1 MLAIFTRRSILFLL
15 IFGSFSVF
23 AQESLHI
30 WIKSHRWDLIQE
42 SFKNKSPSKESE
54 VYSLIEYNDKSE
66 DKNPEKRF
74 LLLISQVKG
83 SFVNSYDRAD
93 INAILANT
101 LPHQSI
107 VLRLSFWKLYQEL
120 VSRKILNAQ
129 EQATYLN
136 KITWD
141 TDPVSKKAFDEL
153 IKVHQDAENNQAIIQ
168 LVNHLHKEERKYYL
182 TKETWL
188 RYAKALA
195 KSGEVIKAKEEYI
208 ALAKDTETPDYL
220 RTFIYQDLKKFLTE
234 DAFMN
239 LKIEDVF
246 CLLTVMKPEEAS
258 EFFRKNKEEFHS
270 RIPNPTSFYLALK
283 YLSIRNDTNT
293 LIALILSNRN
303 HLNPEDE
310 YLGKVGEIL
319 YFQKD
324 YESVL
329 RVLERFPEYHDASKY
344 KFLHL
349 SYEKLG
355 RNEQSID
362 YLIRY
367 LAHYPFNLFYQDKLI
382 EFLITK
388 QEAKINYASEHYWK
402 KAINEMPNLPV
413 KGRLV
418 YWYLR
423 MLKDTGKEIE
433 LKKELQNYYESIA
446 GSYYT
451 RVIREEF
458 QAILSELPE
467 PQRPTDN
474 KESLFRYLSISGG
487 DPKYSSKILNKNL
500 GFAYF
505 DRSFDLGVRLTKAQ
519 SKVKGDRLLSLASDY
534 FRIGE
539 DGLGMSLVQF
549 YAKEKNLSLMD
560 KEETLVAI
568 GEISHNTYYTAFY
581 TRSLLKRLFIP
592 DDPILLPTSVSA
604 RIFPRPHKDLVSKY
618 SRESNIS
625 EDVVYAIMRQ
635 ESFYKENAVSRSNAQ
650 GLMQIMPATGR
661 ELAKNLGVDSY
672 TLFNPNTSI
681 RFGSKFLAY
690 LMRENGNDMRWAS
703 IAYNGGPGNLRKWKR
718 NHYNGDFNHFL
729 EDVPYKE
736 SRDYCRITVSN
747 FYAYEI
753 MRSFHG
759 M

>member
-30 WIKSHRWDLIQE
+30 WIKSHRWDLIHEKFQ
-42 SFKNKSPSKESE
+42 NRSPSKESE

-83 SFVNSYDRAD
+83 SFVNSYDRSD
-93 INAILANT
+93 INAILENT

-120 VSRKILNAQ
+120 VSRKILNPQ
-129 EQATYLN
+129 EQAKYLS
-136 KITWD
+136 KISWD

-168 LVNHLHKEERKYYL
+168 LVNSLHNEEKRYYL
-182 TKETWL
+182 NKESWL

-195 KSGEVIKAKEEYI
+195 KSGEIKKAKDEYI
-208 ALAKDTETPDYL
+208 ALAQDSETPDYL
-220 RTFIYQDLKKFLTE
+220 RGFIYQDLKKFLTE

-239 LKIEDVF
+239 LKIEEVF
-246 CLLTVMKPEEAS
+246 CLLTVMKSEEAAQ
-258 EFFRKNKEEFHS
+258 FFRKNKQDFHS

-303 HLNPEDE
+303 HLNPDEE

-319 YFQKD
+319 YFQKN
-324 YESVL
+324 YESVV
-329 RVLERFPEYHDASKY
+329 RVLERFPEYHDAMKY

-349 SYEKLG
+349 SHEKLG
-355 RNEQSID
+355 HNEQSID

-367 LAHYPFNLFYQDKLI
+367 LAQYPFNLFYQDKLI
-382 EFLITK
+382 DFLITK
-388 QEAKINYASEHYWK
+388 QATKISYADEHYWK

-423 MLKDTGKEIE
+423 MLKDSGKEPE
-433 LKKELQNYYESIA
+433 LKKELQIYYEKIA

-458 QAILSELPE
+458 QSTLAELSEPKN
-467 PQRPTDN
+467 PTDN

-487 DPKYSSKILNKNL
+487 DPKYSGRILKKNL

-505 DRSFDLGVRLTKAQ
+505 DRSFDLGVRLSNTQ
-519 SKVKGDRLLSLASDY
+519 SKVKGDRMLSVASDY
-534 FRIGE
+534 FRLGE
-539 DGLGMSLVQF
+539 ESFGMSLVQF
-549 YAKEKNLSLMD
+549 YSKEKNISIMD
-560 KEETLVAI
+560 KEEILVAI
-568 GEISHNTYYTAFY
+568 GELSHNTYYSAFY

-604 RIFPRPHKDLVSKY
+604 RIYPRPHRDLVSKY
-618 SRESNIS
+618 SNESRIS

-661 ELAKNLGVDSY
+661 ELAKNLGVNSY

-681 RFGSKFLAY
+681 RFGSKFLGY
-690 LMRENGNDMRWAS
+690 LMRENENDMRWAS

-759 M
+759 L